1 MSIENLSDINTVND
15 LLELQKK
22 AEAQENEPTVADK
35 LMDLIIAEDPA
46 VGITVAYRVI
56 HALRDFH
63 KAGVEQYNDEGNLDA
78 ALVWHTDYTK
88 LDQALN
94 LIEHIQL

>member
-1 MSIENLSDINTVND
+1 MSIENLSDINTVSD

-22 AEAQENEPTVADK
+22 AEAQENEPTAADK

-46 VGITVAYRVI
+46 VGITVAYRVLY
-56 HALRDFH
+56 ALRDFH
-63 KAGVEQYNDEGNLDA
+63 KAGVDQYNEEGNLDA

-88 LDQALN
+88 LDQAMG
-94 LIEHIQL
+94 LIEDIQL

>member
-22 AEAQENEPTVADK
+22 AEAQENEPTAADK

-46 VGITVAYRVI
+46 VGITVAYRVL

-63 KAGVEQYNDEGNLDA
+63 KAGVDQYNDEGDLDS

-88 LDQALN
+88 LDQAMR
-94 LIEHIQL
+94 LIENIEL

>member
-1 MSIENLSDINTVND
+1 MSIENLSDINTVSD

-46 VGITVAYRVI
+46 VGITVAYRVL

-63 KAGVEQYNDEGNLDA
+63 KCGVEQYNDEGNLDA

-88 LDQALN
+88 LDQAMS
-94 LIEHIQL
+94 LIENIEL